1 MDAFAACAVLIV
13 IQLALLLLHQMDS
26 TYFKEWEI
34 LPVVKMGYTP
44 FLVVTAVLAAA
55 AVASAALLIYRHA
68 AGFYLSIAWGV
79 VGLVVPAFHT
89 YHYVR
94 GTPGFRNFW
103 SAVIVYATGIVSAL
117 LIVSGLG
124 ALI

>member
-1 MDAFAACAVLIV
+1 MDGFVVCEILMV

-26 TYFKEWEI
+26 TYFKEWDI
-34 LPVVKMGYTP
+34 LPLVRMGYTP
-44 FLVVTAVLAAA
+44 FLVATAALAAA
-55 AVASAALLIYRHA
+55 SVGGIVLLIYRCQ
-68 AGFYLSIAWGV
+68 AGLYLAVAWGV

-89 YHYVR
+89 YHYLR

-103 SAVIVYATGIVSAL
+103 SAAIIYLTGAVSAS
-117 LIVSGLG
+117 LIVAAVG